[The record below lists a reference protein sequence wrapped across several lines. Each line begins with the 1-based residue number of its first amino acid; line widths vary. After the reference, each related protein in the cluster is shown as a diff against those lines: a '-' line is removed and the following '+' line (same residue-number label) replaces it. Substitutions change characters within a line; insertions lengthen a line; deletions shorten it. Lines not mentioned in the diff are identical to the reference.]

1 MFAPI
6 FSIDAGDSIGNSFV
20 NDHPRHR
27 LAVFFLLWG
36 VQAVRLGVHRD
47 AVNRMLNLEI
57 L

>member
-20 NDHPRHR
+20 NDHPCHR